1 MPPESWALQLKQREQ
16 RLRILIFFNRTRKS
30 TLILRPG
37 TVASADRARF
47 LVILQTPI
55 KGVQE
60 LAKEEGEES
69 EAKLR
74 GTIEIL
80 EEAVSAI
87 GGKKAKLRR
96 DFWRTT
102 S

>member
-1 MPPESWALQLKQREQ
+1 MPPESWVLQLRQREQ
-16 RLRILIFFNRTRKS
+16 RLRILLFFNRTRKS
-30 TLILRPG
+30 TLLLQPG

-55 KGVQE
+55 KSMQE

-74 GTIEIL
+74 GAIEIS
-80 EEAVSAI
+80 EGAI
-87 GGKKAKLRR
+87 PAIANR
-96 DFWRTT
+96 WRGPWRAT

>member
-1 MPPESWALQLKQREQ
+1 MGVAAEAKKR
-16 RLRILIFFNRTRKS
+16 RLRILLFFNRTRKS
-30 TLILRPG
+30 TLLLRPG
-37 TVASADRARF
+37 TVASTDCARF
-47 LVILQTPI
+47 LIILQAPI
-55 KGVQE
+55 KNVQE

-74 GTIEIL
+74 GAIEIS

-87 GGKKAKLRR
+87 VGSWP
-96 DFWRTT
+96 DPWRAT

>member
-1 MPPESWALQLKQREQ
+1 MPLESWALQLRQREQ
-16 RLRILIFFNRTRKS
+16 RLRILLFFNRTRKS
-30 TLILRPG
+30 TLLLRPG
-37 TVASADRARF
+37 TVASVDRARF

-55 KGVQE
+55 KSMQE

-74 GTIEIL
+74 EAIEIL
-80 EEAVSAI
+80 EGVISAI
-87 GGKKAKLRR
+87 AG
-96 DFWRTT
+96 